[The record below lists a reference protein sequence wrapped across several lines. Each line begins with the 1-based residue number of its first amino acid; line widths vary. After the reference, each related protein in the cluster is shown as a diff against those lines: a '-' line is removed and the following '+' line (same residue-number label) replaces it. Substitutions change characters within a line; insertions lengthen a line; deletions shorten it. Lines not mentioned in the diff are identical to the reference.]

1 MLLKLGKGV
10 ILTKA
15 EKTAVKKD
23 VKRLKAD
30 LTDLD
35 RIYDDMLQRGMKLDV
50 DGAIAFYERRKAIRD
65 KLEVAEMRLSSM
77 R

>member
-1 MLLKLGKGV
+1 M
-10 ILTKA
+10 TKA
-15 EKTAVKKD
+15 EKTAIKRD

-30 LTDLD
+30 LADLD

-50 DGAIAFYERRKAIRD
+50 DGAIAFFERRKAIRD
-65 KLEVAEMRLSSM
+65 KLEVAKIRMSSM

>member
-1 MLLKLGKGV
+1 M
-10 ILTKA
+10 TKA

-30 LTDLD
+30 LADLD
-35 RIYDDMLQRGMKLDV
+35 RIYNDMLQRGMKLDV
-50 DGAIAFYERRKAIRD
+50 AGAIAFYERRKAIRD

>member
-1 MLLKLGKGV
+1 M
-10 ILTKA
+10 TKA

-30 LTDLD
+30 LADLD
-35 RIYDDMLQRGMKLDV
+35 RIYDDMLQRGLRLDV

-65 KLEVAEMRLSSM
+65 KLEVAEMRLSSV

>member
-1 MLLKLGKGV
+1 M
-10 ILTKA
+10 TKA

-30 LTDLD
+30 LADLD
-35 RIYDDMLQRGMKLDV
+35 RIYNDMLQRGLRLDV

>member
-1 MLLKLGKGV
+1 MGKEYL
-10 ILTKA
+10 LTKA

-30 LTDLD
+30 LADLD
-35 RIYDDMLQRGMKLDV
+35 RIYEDMLKRGMKLDV
-50 DGAIAFYERRKAIRD
+50 DGAIAFFEKRKAIRD
-65 KLEVAEMRLSSM
+65 KLEVAEIRLSSM